1 MSLNERDDLTK
12 KIWALEDQAATMKRK
27 IENYRAISAALFVC
41 VILLTMVK
49 AA

>member
-1 MSLNERDDLTK
+1 MSLNEQLELK
-12 KIWALEDQAATMKRK
+12 KQIWALEDQADAMKRK

-41 VILLTMVK
+41 VVLLTMVK

>member
-1 MSLNERDDLTK
+1 MSLNDLELK
-12 KIWALEDQAATMKRK
+12 KQILTLEDQTATMKRK

-41 VILLTMVK
+41 VVLLTMVK